1 MVQEYM
7 LYGIREQ
14 VYYATKQKNN
24 EGRTTIRRLI
34 FNPKFA
40 KGVVNERVYEMTS
53 RVVAMEVRN
62 YSDVVISG
70 TEDSEELRNKFTDEI
85 LFILDD
91 QQMVHQLEFSTVKK
105 PNRVIFHDYT
115 KFDLK
120 AVIDN
125 DWSSC
130 HIGTETLVYN
140 EITYR
145 AIPDSSRWRRLEA
158 LAQLL

>member
-1 MVQEYM
+1 M

-24 EGRTTIRRLI
+24 EGRTSIRRLI
-34 FNPKFA
+34 FNPKFK
-40 KGVVNERVYEMTS
+40 KGVVNELVYEMTS

-91 QQMVHQLEFSTVKK
+91 
-105 PNRVIFHDYT
+105 
-115 KFDLK
+115 
-120 AVIDN
+120 
-125 DWSSC
+125 
-130 HIGTETLVYN
+130 
-140 EITYR
+140 
-145 AIPDSSRWRRLEA
+145 
-158 LAQLL
+158 